1 MTCIALS
8 KWYFMRAVELFA
20 GAGGF
25 AIGMHQAGIQTATA
39 CEIDPRHS
47 QTYARNFPKTTVITG
62 DVRSLS
68 FGLGSFD
75 LIYGGPPCQSFS
87 IMGRRRADDP
97 RSNLLGE
104 FARIVNEVKPKNFV
118 MENVPG
124 LISGHQ
130 RLWFDKFLQQIP
142 GCYHM
147 TTSILNAADYGTTQ
161 NRHRLF
167 VIGSLV
173 SAIAF
178 PNPFP
183 QKMTVRQAIADLQDF
198 ADTIHNFEV
207 VARFQATAPGQ
218 REPISRFVRLDWDG
232 QAPTLR
238 AGTDRTANSKNGG
251 HTAARP
257 IHPNGHR
264 VVNLREFARLQAFPD
279 SYQFHSVKMIALRQ
293 IGNSV
298 PPPLA
303 KAIGEAISD
312 IVPRTPI
319 Q

>member
-8 KWYFMRAVELFA
+8 QWYFMKALELFA

-25 AIGMHQAGIQTATA
+25 AIGMQQAGIHTALA
-39 CEIDPRHS
+39 VEIDPRHS
-47 QTYARNFPKTTVITG
+47 QTYARNFPKTIVITG

-68 FGLGSFD
+68 FRRGSFD
-75 LIYGGPPCQSFS
+75 LVYGGPPCQSFS
-87 IMGRRRADDP
+87 VMGRRRADDP

-104 FARIVNEVKPKNFV
+104 FARIVDEVKPKSFV

-124 LISGHQ
+124 LTSGYQ
-130 RLWFDKFLQQIP
+130 RLWLDKFFQQIP
-142 GCYHM
+142 GCYHL
-147 TTSILNAADYGTTQ
+147 TTSILNAADYGTPQ
-161 NRHRLF
+161 NRRRLF
-167 VIGSLV
+167 VIGSLD
-173 SAIAF
+173 SPIAF
-178 PNPFP
+178 PSPYR
-183 QKMTVRQAIADLQDF
+183 QKVTVREAITNLPDD
-198 ADTIHNFEV
+198 ADTTHSFEV
-207 VARFQATAPGQ
+207 VARFQATPSGQ

-238 AGTDRTANSKNGG
+238 AGTDRAANSRNGG

-264 VVNLREFARLQAFPD
+264 VVNLREFARLQGFPD
-279 SYQFHSVKMIALRQ
+279 SYQLHPVKMIALRQ

-303 KAIGEAISD
+303 KAIGE
-312 IVPRTPI
+312 VVVNLFN
-319 Q
+319 